1 LKTAQ
6 DSLNGTIPLTSHRW
20 LLSTSVLTLVFFA
33 IRVYE
38 TWTARGLFDFIG
50 VDYAIY
56 GATAHVVTDIGWTHL
71 YDTESITQKI
81 VQFFL
86 PYYGPMADS
95 LKSGPSPYPALFV
108 LPFIVTNLLGPLGG
122 FAAWTAFNVLT
133 VLAITRGMLRGSEHL
148 SRTIYLVPF
157 VFLPLSYNL
166 FLGQLAIIMT
176 LGLYKSYSSFQEGH
190 EFRAGLWLGLL
201 LLKPQFALVL
211 ATVLLGKGRWRALGG
226 LSLSGIALASSTI
239 ALVGVDGVR
248 SYLDI
253 LRSFSGFRRVPAI
266 VNPQYMIN
274 FRGIL
279 VTLLPEGYGEN
290 QGTIVVLALSA
301 ALTISLIVVW
311 RGRWD
316 PFADC
321 FPWQM
326 LATLI
331 VAMLTG
337 FHNHIHG
344 ATLLIVPM
352 LAAITRNRRPGP
364 LQDLLLL
371 VIFLPMYVIL
381 FSGSLMY
388 SSWSLTGVM
397 ACFYGVILVELCR
410 NRGLRSDRQSS
421 DYIATS
427 IGLG

>member
-6 DSLNGTIPLTSHRW
+6 DSLNGTISFTSHRW

-38 TWTARGLFDFIG
+38 TWTVRGLFDFIG

-108 LPFIVTNLLGPLGG
+108 LPFILTNLLGPCGG
-122 FAAWTAFNVLT
+122 FAMWTVFNVWT
-133 VLAITRGMLRGSEHL
+133 VVAITRGLLRRSEHL
-148 SRTIYLVPF
+148 SQTIYLVPF

-176 LGLYKSYSSFQEGH
+176 FGLYKSYNFFQEGH

-211 ATVLLGKGRWRALGG
+211 AIVLLGKGRWRALGG
-226 LSLSGIALASSTI
+226 LSLSGLALACSTI
-239 ALVGVDGVR
+239 ALVSVDGVR
-248 SYLDI
+248 SYVNI
-253 LRSFSGFRRVPAI
+253 LRSFSGFRRVPSI

-274 FRGIL
+274 LRGIL
-279 VTLLPEGYGEN
+279 VNLLPESYGEN
-290 QGTIVVLALSA
+290 QGTILVLALSA
-301 ALTISLIVVW
+301 ALTLSLIVIW

-316 PFADC
+316 PSADR
-321 FPWQM
+321 FSWQM

-371 VIFLPMYVIL
+371 AIFLPMYVIL
-381 FSGSLMY
+381 FSGSLLY
-388 SSWSLTGVM
+388 SSWSVTGVM

-410 NRGLRSDRQSS
+410 NSGLRSDQQSP
-421 DYIATS
+421 DCKATS